1 MELEFFKG
9 KRVLVTGHTGFKGSW
24 LTQILVEAGAE
35 VCGYALKPNTQPNMF
50 DALNL
55 ETKIVNYFGDIRDLE
70 KFNQVVASFKP
81 EIIFHLAAQPLV
93 RDSYDDPVYTYE
105 ANVMGTVNVLEAIRQ
120 NNVKVGVIITTDKVY
135 KNLEIDY
142 AYNED
147 DPLGGHDPY
156 SSSKACADISVSS
169 YISSFFNPEDFG
181 KKHKTLVA
189 SCRGGNVIG
198 GGDWSKD
205 RLVPDAVRAM
215 LENKVD
221 LVIRNPKS
229 IRPWQHVLEL
239 ISGYLTLAEHLFKE
253 DLQKIGAYNFGPEE
267 KDMQDVETV
276 LKLIIGEFGKGNYV
290 IKPDKTKH
298 EAGILKLNN
307 SKSKELLGWK
317 PLYNL
322 EEAVAKTAEW
332 YKNYYE
338 GIDMIKFTNMQIEDY
353 FGKRQK

>member
-1 MELEFFKG
+1 
-9 KRVLVTGHTGFKGSW
+9 
-24 LTQILVEAGAE
+24 
-35 VCGYALKPNTQPNMF
+35 
-50 DALNL
+50 
-55 ETKIVNYFGDIRDLE
+55 
-70 KFNQVVASFKP
+70 
-81 EIIFHLAAQPLV
+81 
-93 RDSYDDPVYTYE
+93 
-105 ANVMGTVNVLEAIRQ
+105 
-120 NNVKVGVIITTDKVY
+120 
-135 KNLEIDY
+135 
-142 AYNED
+142 
-147 DPLGGHDPY
+147 
-156 SSSKACADISVSS
+156 
-169 YISSFFNPEDFG
+169 
-181 KKHKTLVA
+181 
-189 SCRGGNVIG
+189 
-198 GGDWSKD
+198 
-205 RLVPDAVRAM
+205 M